1 MMIETTSRLTRLIRN
16 QHDDDD
22 DGVYMTE
29 TERLHKKLLQFE
41 RRTLPF
47 YRNQIILPSSSN
59 SHITKYSTFSSRMQR
74 TGTTT
79 ATTVPTIFI
88 SPKNQERRKSH
99 IESTGKMKY
108 FHRVKTALTTFD
120 DEWYNSSSSGKKFN
134 RQKKF
139 PHSNCSSEESHKI
152 TGSVSTIFCKRTIKI
167 FQCPPITII
176 YDSTH
181 AKFIHSVDS
190 RNYHHHENL
199 PLLAKPNDTYFPEHP
214 KKIRRSYE
222 LFRKA
227 ILYNRSNKTWRLCLK
242 LSHLKTFR
250 KISALKYFR
259 RWVKLI
265 IICLRAISYVK
276 QNRRRVTVEG
286 NEIEEEISQLQGMDT
301 NSSIGIFDLSY
312 FRRPKER
319 QLSKEVKYALTLP
332 PTRRTGE
339 QINNIVLDLTQS
351 VQQFAEFPINMQQ
364 ELAKRSYYDEFGANR
379 VILRQGH
386 YADNFYLILSGK
398 TVVTITKTN
407 EENGTTETKDVAFL
421 KKGDTFG
428 ELALMSGA
436 KRNATVSCC
445 TSVTLLTLDR
455 SAFVD
460 IFMHYEKGSVPSHIR
475 FLHKVEYIKH
485 WPIAE
490 LPYDKPNICLF
501 TYFKKGTVMCKN
513 STNSEWL
520 YIVKSGH
527 CRILKLLDAPKINK
541 TKASVK
547 LLKKQAT
554 TKSRKFGR
562 QSKLPTKLPPIKKEI
577 QKPQERHVKDEK
589 KPERIYVHIQTLS
602 EGNVFGLHDIVFGS
616 TQGSMPTTLISD
628 GTECILINRKFFTEH
643 LSEKLIRRMRIEMT
657 PLPTELELKRKF
669 QEFIDWTIYK
679 QKMKKSIPV
688 CFVENNFHMYESS
701 ISIKNYSFT
710 NFLQIEFFSNT
721 TRAHFEPKST
731 QVLPRETVMIKGI
744 IYRLNSSKDQI
755 FAKFKWNNYESEEW
769 MNNFQII
776 EVNLKENDNHNSG
789 NVFLKTM
796 PYNKNNSCSNNR
808 KRSTKHKYRNKNH
821 PLFAG
826 LVNWVCQ
833 DGGPCL
839 VSIVVVGVV
848 LLIFWAI
855 LKSLY
860 GEFGPCCHHR
870 VVPIRPLLVY
880 AHNAP

>member
-176 YDSTH
+176 YDS
-181 AKFIHSVDS
+181 
-190 RNYHHHENL
+190 
-199 PLLAKPNDTYFPEHP
+199 
-214 KKIRRSYE
+214 
-222 LFRKA
+222 
-227 ILYNRSNKTWRLCLK
+227 
-242 LSHLKTFR
+242 
-250 KISALKYFR
+250 
-259 RWVKLI
+259 
-265 IICLRAISYVK
+265 